1 MYKSSQPITY
11 NETFD
16 VKKVNPQDYF
26 NMYKQ
31 KMNALQNV
39 KISHEKDPKFFRY
52 LKRLVEAP

>member
-26 NMYKQ
+26 NMYK
-31 KMNALQNV
+31 
-39 KISHEKDPKFFRY
+39 
-52 LKRLVEAP
+52 